1 MSYGLREETG
11 TTSRERGR
19 TVLCFVIL
27 FPRKKELE
35 IRVEPRRLI
44 IAGKRETKKEEKKG
58 KAVYA
63 EECSDQ
69 IFRVRDLRV
78 EF

>member
-1 MSYGLREETG
+1 MSYGFREETG
-11 TTSRERGR
+11 TTALERRR
-19 TVLCFVIL
+19 TVLCLVIL
-27 FPRKKELE
+27 FPREKELE

-63 EECSDQ
+63 GECSDQ
-69 IFRVRDLRV
+69 ILRARELRV